1 MPGPYGATDGGKVGD
16 AGRVRGRHIRRP
28 YGWAVG

>member
-1 MPGPYGATDGGKVGD
+1 MPGPYGATDGKVGD
-16 AGRVRGRHIRRP
+16 AGRVCGRHICRP